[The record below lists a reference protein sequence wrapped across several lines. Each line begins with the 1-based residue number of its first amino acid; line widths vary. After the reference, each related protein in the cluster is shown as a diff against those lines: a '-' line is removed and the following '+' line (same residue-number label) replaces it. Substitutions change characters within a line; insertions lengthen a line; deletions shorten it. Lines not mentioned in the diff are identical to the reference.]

1 MELRIIYGSAGT
13 GKSTYCFNEAAKNC
27 NKNSNTVIITPEQF
41 SFTAETRLM
50 NRIYEKTKSKATLNA
65 EVITFNRMA
74 YRVLN
79 EVLRNANSRTNLT
92 KCGKAML
99 VYNILD
105 KQKNKL
111 KFLGK
116 NLENIDLSINA
127 INEFKQHG
135 ITLEHL
141 QEEIERTEEKYLKTK
156 LEDMHIIYQ
165 GFENQ
170 LKGKYIDETDL
181 LSILAENLE
190 KTDMFKDTV
199 FYIDE
204 FSGFTKQEYDII
216 KKLIQIGK
224 SVNITICSDS
234 LFACANPET
243 DIYYS
248 NKITITKLFK
258 LAQELNIKIEEI
270 SLNKNYRFKSQE
282 LKFLQE
288 NLYNVGKS
296 KQSTR
301 YEENVENI
309 KLFLARN
316 QYSEVENAAKNITK
330 LARNENYKYKEIS
343 IITKNIDTYSNLVRA
358 IFAKYNIPVFIDEK
372 RSLSQNIFIQYVLS
386 ILEVF
391 TKNWSYEAVF
401 NYIKTGFLEID
412 EEEIFKLENYCIKW
426 GIKQNKW
433 KKDFN
438 VIAEENKKEEIE
450 RLNEIRKQVVE
461 PLLKLKEKFDE
472 NKTAKNITK
481 SLYEFLIE
489 QNVEEKLQQ
498 KMQDLEEQGLIDL
511 KNEYKNSYQV
521 LINIL
526 DEINLVFREDK
537 LGIDK
542 FLQIL
547 KVGLQ
552 NSGLGKIPGTQD
564 QVILGD
570 VDRSRSHKARAVFI
584 LGINDG
590 VFPAVNKNE
599 GFLNDSDR
607 EILKEHGIEL
617 AKGTLERLYED
628 NFNIYKAFTTAEEK
642 LYLSYVSTDGEG
654 KAQRPASLIFKIKK
668 LFPRLV
674 ENSDI
679 INEKYEILTE
689 ATTYE
694 ELIKNINSLKEG
706 CRIDDIWYEVYKY
719 YKNNPK
725 WNEKLINNLD
735 GLRYTNLPEN
745 INKENIQR
753 LYGSTLRTSIS
764 KLETYK
770 RCAFSYYLKYGLKL
784 KPKEELKIQ
793 SVNTGT
799 FMHEVIDEFFEL
811 IKIKGKTLQDFA
823 FVFNEDEKANQE
835 QELKSIIN
843 QIVEEKLKENKN
855 YIFTSSRKYKLLV
868 ERLKRI
874 ILKALKYIIET
885 LVQSEFE
892 VLGSEVEFDN
902 DGRYKPIILNLES
915 GKKIEIIGKIDRMDI
930 GKNVDGNYLRII
942 DYKSSAKDIDLN
954 EVYAGLQIQLLTY
967 MDAICKEE
975 DLMPA
980 GILYFS
986 LLEQIIKSD
995 KKLQLEEIEEK
1006 IKENFRMKG
1015 LILADV
1021 KVVKMHDKNLNQGQ
1035 SKLVPAYID
1044 KSGNL
1049 SPKRTKGI
1057 SKEQF
1062 SILQEYIYKT
1072 IKEISTEILDGNIE
1086 LKPYN
1091 KNGVTPCEYCEYK
1104 QICNFNPSLYKNEY
1118 NYIPKRAKE
1127 EIIEEMKNKIKKG
1140 KQ

>member
-1 MELRIIYGSAGT
+1 MQLRIIYGTAGT
-13 GKSTYCFNEAAKNC
+13 GKSEYCFKQAAENC
-27 NKNSNTVIITPEQF
+27 SKSINTVIITPEQF

-50 NRIYEKTKSKATLNA
+50 QSVYEETKSKAVLNA

-79 EVLRNANSRTNLT
+79 EVLGQANDKTNLT

-99 VYNILD
+99 VYSILD
-105 KQKNKL
+105 KQKSKL
-111 KFLGK
+111 NFLGK

-135 ITLEHL
+135 ITTEHL
-141 QEEIERTEEKYLKTK
+141 QDEIEGTEDKYLKSK
-156 LEDMHIIYQ
+156 LEDMYLIYK

-170 LKGKYIDETDL
+170 IQGKYIDETDL
-181 LSILAENLE
+181 LSMLAENID
-190 KTDMFKDTV
+190 KTNMFNDV
-199 FYIDE
+199 EFYIDE

-216 KKLIQIGK
+216 KKLLQIGK
-224 SVNITICSDS
+224 SVNITISSDS
-234 LFACANPET
+234 LFSGTNPET

-248 NKITITKLFK
+248 NKLTIAKLFK
-258 LAQELNIKIEEI
+258 LAQELNINPTEI
-270 SLNKNYRFKSQE
+270 NLDTTHRFKTPE
-282 LKFLQE
+282 LKFLQQ
-288 NLYNVGKS
+288 NLYIQGKGY
-296 KQSTR
+296 KQSTK
-301 YEENVENI
+301 YEENVENL
-309 KLFLARN
+309 KVFLARN
-316 QYSEVENAAKNITK
+316 QYSEVENVAKNITK
-330 LARNENYKYKEIS
+330 LIRNENYKYKEIS
-343 IITKNIDTYSNLVRA
+343 VITKNIDIYSNLVRA

-372 RSLSQNIFIQYVLS
+372 RSLSQNIFIQYALS
-386 ILEVF
+386 ILEIF
-391 TKNWSYEAVF
+391 AKNWSYESVF
-401 NYIKTGFLEID
+401 NYIKTGFTQI
-412 EEEIFKLENYCIKW
+412 EEHEIFKLENYCIKW

-433 KKDFN
+433 KKDFA
-438 VIAEENKKEEIE
+438 VISEESKKEEIE
-450 RLNEIRKQVVE
+450 RLNEIRKQIVE
-461 PLLKLKEKFDE
+461 PLVKLKEKIDE
-472 NKTAKNITK
+472 NKTAKNIAQC
-481 SLYEFLIE
+481 LYEFLIE
-489 QNVEEKLQQ
+489 QNTEEKLKQ
-498 KMQDLEEQGLIDL
+498 KMQALEEQGLIDL
-511 KNEYKNSYQV
+511 KNEYKASFQV
-521 LINIL
+521 LIDIL
-526 DEINLVFREDK
+526 DEINLVFGEDN

-552 NSGLGKIPGTQD
+552 NSGLAKIPGTQD

-590 VFPAVNKNE
+590 AFPAVNKNE

-642 LYLSYVSTDGEG
+642 LYLSYVSADGEG

-668 LFPRLV
+668 LFPKLQ
-674 ENSDI
+674 EESDVV
-679 INEKYEILTE
+679 NEKQEILTE
-689 ATTYE
+689 ETTYE
-694 ELIKNINSLKEG
+694 ELIKKINSLKEG
-706 CRIDDIWYEVYKY
+706 NHIEDIWYEIYKY
-719 YKNNPK
+719 YQNDLIWKQ
-725 WNEKLINNLD
+725 KLENNLEA
-735 GLRYTNLPEN
+735 LKYTNLPQN
-745 INKENIQR
+745 INKENIQK
-753 LYGSTLRTSIS
+753 LYGNTLRTSIS

-793 SVNTGT
+793 SLDTGT
-799 FMHEVIDEFFEL
+799 FMHEVIDEFFEV
-811 IKIKGKTLQDFA
+811 IKLKGKSLREFIYID
-823 FVFNEDEKANQE
+823 NSEE
-835 QELKSIIN
+835 ELKIIIN
-843 QIVEEKLKENKN
+843 QIIEEKLKQNKN
-855 YIFTSSRKYKLLV
+855 YVFTSSKKYKLLV

-885 LVQSEFE
+885 LVQSDFELIGTEIEFE
-892 VLGSEVEFDN
+892 NKGK
-902 DGRYKPIILNLES
+902 YKPIILNLES
-915 GKKIEIIGKIDRMDI
+915 GKKVEIVGKIDRMDI
-930 GKNVDGNYLRII
+930 GKNEDGKYLRII

-995 KKLQLEEIEEK
+995 KKLEAEEIEEK

-1021 KVVKMHDKNLNQGQ
+1021 KIVKMHDKNLSTGQ

-1049 SPKRTKGI
+1049 STKRTKGI
-1057 SKEQF
+1057 TKEQF
-1062 SILQEYIYKT
+1062 AILQEYIYKT
-1072 IKEISTEILDGNIE
+1072 IKEISNEILDGNIE

-1118 NYIPKRAKE
+1118 NYIPKKAKE
-1127 EIIEEMKNKIKKG
+1127 EILEKMQEEIKKG
-1140 KQ
+1140 RL